1 MYNLSVQ
8 TFQIRSLITQDLW
21 IVQIIAFLEFDK
33 RVVKAKIDFLISAS
47 KLEILFNTNISL
59 ALLRRLRPNTL
70 RYTLLYATRS
80 LENVAFFVLSPK
92 IRTIK
97 CSTKT
102 PTQFN
107 ENILATFIKHPN

>member
-47 KLEILFNTNISL
+47 KLEILFNISL
-59 ALLRRLRPNTL
+59 ALLRRLRPNK
-70 RYTLLYATRS
+70 YTLLYATRS
-80 LENVAFFVLSPK
+80 LENVAFL
-92 IRTIK
+92 
-97 CSTKT
+97 C
-102 PTQFN
+102 
-107 ENILATFIKHPN
+107 

>member
-1 MYNLSVQ
+1 MNNLSVQ

-47 KLEILFNTNISL
+47 KLEILFNTIKLFL

-80 LENVAFFVLSPK
+80 FVKVAFLCPKISPK

-102 PTQFN
+102 PT
-107 ENILATFIKHPN
+107 

>member
-21 IVQIIAFLEFDK
+21 IMQIIAFLEYVK
-33 RVVKAKIDFLISAS
+33 RVVKAKIAL
-47 KLEILFNTNISL
+47 KLEILFNTNLSL

-80 LENVAFFVLSPK
+80 LENIAFL
-92 IRTIK
+92 
-97 CSTKT
+97 C
-102 PTQFN
+102 
-107 ENILATFIKHPN
+107 

>member
-1 MYNLSVQ
+1 MNNLSVQ

-59 ALLRRLRPNTL
+59 ALLRRLSTGRL
-70 RYTLLYATRS
+70 I
-80 LENVAFFVLSPK
+80 E
-92 IRTIK
+92 TIMNMLIVIN
-97 CSTKT
+97 KT
-102 PTQFN
+102 GK
-107 ENILATFIKHPN
+107 KH